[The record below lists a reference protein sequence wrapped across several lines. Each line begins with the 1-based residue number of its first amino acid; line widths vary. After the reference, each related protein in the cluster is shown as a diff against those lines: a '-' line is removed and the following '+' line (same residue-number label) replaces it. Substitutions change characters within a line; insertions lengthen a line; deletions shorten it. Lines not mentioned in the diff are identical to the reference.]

1 MTEIEPMVGIWY
13 QNYDKGQE
21 FTVVAVDDL
30 NELIEIQ
37 LFDGNL
43 EEASL
48 DSWYEMNLEIIEEP
62 ENWSGPVDYSEKD
75 DLGGE
80 TSDTDMEDWNEP
92 LEEITFKQEEETVP
106 MQDDT
111 DDWGEG
117 TPKEEHF
124 KGEL

>member
-1 MTEIEPMVGIWY
+1 MTEIEPMVTMWY
-13 QNYDKGQE
+13 QHHDKGQE

-30 NELIEIQ
+30 NELVEIQ

-43 EEASL
+43 EEVSL

-75 DLGGE
+75 DLGDE
-80 TSDTDMEDWNEP
+80 ISDTDMEDWNDP
-92 LEEITFKQEEETVP
+92 LEEITFKQEEITTA
-106 MQDDT
+106 MLDDN

-117 TPKEEHF
+117 MQQEERF